1 MAITMHERAINL
13 YLKNFNG
20 SQHDSVKTVS
30 DIKKFVMA

>member
-1 MAITMHERAINL
+1 MAITMHKSAINL

-20 SQHDSVKTVS
+20 SQLDSVKTVS

>member
-1 MAITMHERAINL
+1 MNENTINL